1 MTQTIEERIREML
14 KHTVVGVRGYPIKE
28 IRLLT
33 DWEDKNVYGFHLG
46 VDEPVQIGVPWFYL
60 VKGDEI
66 TVSNIDQSIDIMA
79 KIYDE
84 THRPEDEVYGESWE
98 DDEEQESVPEPVPCM
113 ISCAG
118 PRI

>member
-1 MTQTIEERIREML
+1 MSQTIEEKIREML

-33 DWEDKNVYGFHLG
+33 KWEGKDVYGFHLN

-60 VKGDEI
+60 VNGNEI
-66 TVSNIDQSIDIMA
+66 SVSNIDQSIDIMA

-84 THRPEDEVYGESWE
+84 TNGLDVKDNLKDVDEIR
-98 DDEEQESVPEPVPCM
+98 QELISEPVPCIM
-113 ISCAG
+113 SCAG